1 MQMTGRALLVLAV
14 FFAIANNNFAI
25 AFDEDINRI
34 IRKQIDQSK
43 HRYDGYPK
51 NINYRYID
59 LYNDYMKGGI
69 EAALAYAKRNNIRM
83 MEGKVDI
90 TLIIDSRDYQAIFS
104 DLEKIGVQIPSPL
117 PEHPAGIDLI
127 SKIPIKHLCALSKNL
142 SSRLNKLNCCAYIE
156 STSKNDFTD
165 SEITVNNEFYEKY
178 RWEVEDLCG
187 SITLPWLL
195 EGIAYFM
202 RTGGE
207 DSAREFAKL
216 AKEQIIDDNLEA
228 TIRFYPQNQQEE
240 DLFYSILKDQN
251 IIIMRTVRDYTV
263 GLTAL
268 IPVGRIITVAEKK
281 YIINIPGPPSP
292 KALPYD

>member
-1 MQMTGRALLVLAV
+1 
-14 FFAIANNNFAI
+14 
-25 AFDEDINRI
+25 
-34 IRKQIDQSK
+34 
-43 HRYDGYPK
+43 
-51 NINYRYID
+51 
-59 LYNDYMKGGI
+59 
-69 EAALAYAKRNNIRM
+69 

-156 STSKNDFTD
+156 STSKKDFTD
-165 SEITVNNEFYEKY
+165 SEITVLNNEFYEKY

-281 YIINIPGPPSP
+281 YVINIPGPPSP